1 MKLYQLKDFYAS
13 AFLIANGFEL
23 ADFKRSQGFTIFFFE
38 ETEYLMEL
46 IKKYYSLTTT
56 VEPVQYSNA
65 LRALKGIIH
74 SLSTST
80 SEQGLNNNEFS
91 NRQKGNK

>member
-1 MKLYQLKDFYAS
+1 MKLYQLKDFYCS
-13 AFLIANGFEL
+13 AFLIANGYEL
-23 ADFKRSQGFTIFFFE
+23 ADHRRSQGFTLFFFE
-38 ETEYLMEL
+38 ETDEL
-46 IKKYYSLTTT
+46 KRLVNKYYSLATT

-80 SEQGLNNNEFS
+80 SDQGLNNNVEQY
-91 NRQKGNK
+91 RREK